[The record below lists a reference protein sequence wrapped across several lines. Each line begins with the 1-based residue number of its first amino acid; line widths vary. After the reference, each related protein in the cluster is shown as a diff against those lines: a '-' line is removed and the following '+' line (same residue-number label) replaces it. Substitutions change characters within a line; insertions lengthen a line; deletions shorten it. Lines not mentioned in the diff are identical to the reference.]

1 MRALA
6 VPRFGAAPAI
16 QQLPI
21 PAVGGALWVRV
32 TYAGVNPID
41 YKRVD
46 QLTDASTFPFVVGI
60 DFAGVLEHVPIG
72 EDELEVGD
80 RVFGTARTYGSYAEH
95 TAVVPGAQAEPVAR
109 IPDGVT
115 DEQAAA
121 LPIPATTALGS
132 LELLGVA
139 AGQRVVVIGAAG
151 AVGGYAVQMAR
162 SRGAHVIGAVRGSPD
177 EARRLGAD
185 DVYDTRTVDV
195 VDVVRVAHPEG
206 VDAVL
211 DLVNGRDAIRRDAD
225 MLKAGGSLVS
235 TLYAADERW
244 FAEREIAAHNIASIS
259 SPLSSRQGLNDVAA
273 MLAAGTITA
282 RIGSTVELARAP
294 QMLEL
299 LRSPGLHGKAV
310 IRV

>member
-6 VPRFGAAPAI
+6 VIGSGEPAAI
-16 QQLPI
+16 HQLPI
-21 PAVGGALWVRV
+21 PAVGGALWIRV

-41 YKRVD
+41 YNRVD
-46 QLTDASTFPFVVGI
+46 QLTEASTFPFVVGI
-60 DFAGVLEHVPIG
+60 DFAGVLEHVPAG
-72 EDELEVGD
+72 ETELEVGD
-80 RVFGTARTYGSYAEH
+80 RVFGMARTYGSYAEH

-115 DEQAAA
+115 DQQAAA
-121 LPIPATTALGS
+121 LPIPTTTALGS

-162 SRGAHVIGAVRGSPD
+162 SRGAHVIGAVRGDTD

-185 DVYDTRTVDV
+185 DVYDTTAVDL
-195 VDVVRVAHPEG
+195 VDAVRAAYPEG

-211 DLVNGRDAIRRDAD
+211 DVVNERTAICRDAD
-225 MLKAGGSLVS
+225 MLKTGGSLVS
-235 TLYAADERW
+235 TLYAADEEW
-244 FAEREIAAHNIASIS
+244 FAARKLTAHNVASIS
-259 SPLSSRQGLNDVAA
+259 SPLSSRQGLNEVAA
-273 MLAAGTITA
+273 MLAAGTIIA
-282 RIGSTVELARAP
+282 RISSTVELERAP
-294 QMLEL
+294 QMFEL
-299 LRSPGLHGKAV
+299 LRNRGLHGKTV